1 MEKAREFDLS
11 KLRGRIVEVYR
22 TQKAFAEA
30 LGVSERTM
38 VLKLSGERYFT
49 IPEIKQTAKLLEI
62 KDEEIQEY
70 FFAQKVQ
77 KN

>member
-1 MEKAREFDLS
+1 MAKVIEYDLN
-11 KLRGRIVEVYR
+11 KLRGRIVEVFK

-49 IPEIKQTAKLLEI
+49 LPEIEEAAKLLKIAEA
-62 KDEEIQEY
+62 DIQEY
-70 FFAQKVQ
+70 FFTQKVQ
-77 KN
+77 KS